1 MKIELKEISI
11 RELTQD
17 YQDNDENGVF
27 GFSGC
32 LNIRPP
38 YQREFVYKDKQR
50 DEVIR
55 TIMKGFPLNVMYW
68 AVGENGKFE
77 LIDGQQRTISICQFS
92 QSIFSVEFEKG
103 KLLNF
108 TNLTDDQQNKFL
120 DYKLQIYQCTGTN
133 SEKLDWFETINIAGE
148 KLTNQELKNAIYSGS
163 WVSAAKKYFSKP
175 KCVVQQQFG
184 DYLKGTAERQEF
196 LETAISWIAA
206 REDKTIEQYMSDHQK
221 DESASELYQYFQEVF
236 AWVKRI
242 FSNHSKERVKLMKG
256 QEWGIWYNKYK
267 DKPFNAEELE
277 RKIIDLIDDDEVQ
290 KKSGIYHY
298 LLSGQEKHLNL
309 RAFSDKD
316 KQKMYQKQNGVCPH
330 CQQKFELSQ
339 MDADHIVPWSQGG
352 KTILENGQMLCK
364 PCNQTKSNK

>member
-1 MKIELKEISI
+1 MHW
-11 RELTQD
+11 Q
-17 YQDNDENGVF
+17 
-27 GFSGC
+27 
-32 LNIRPP
+32 
-38 YQREFVYKDKQR
+38 
-50 DEVIR
+50 
-55 TIMKGFPLNVMYW
+55 
-68 AVGENGKFE
+68 
-77 LIDGQQRTISICQFS
+77 
-92 QSIFSVEFEKG
+92 
-103 KLLNF
+103 
-108 TNLTDDQQNKFL
+108 
-120 DYKLQIYQCTGTN
+120 
-133 SEKLDWFETINIAGE
+133 TINIAGE
-148 KLTNQELKNAIYSGS
+148 KLTEQELRNAIYSGS
-163 WVSAAKKYFSKP
+163 WVSAAKKYFSKRN
-175 KCVVQQQFG
+175 CVVQQQFG

-277 RKIIDLIDDDEVQ
+277 RKIIDLIDNDEVQ

>member
-148 KLTNQELKNAIYSGS
+148 KTNQPRIEKCNLFRCMGFSS
-163 WVSAAKKYFSKP
+163 KK
-175 KCVVQQQFG
+175 
-184 DYLKGTAERQEF
+184 
-196 LETAISWIAA
+196 
-206 REDKTIEQYMSDHQK
+206 
-221 DESASELYQYFQEVF
+221 
-236 AWVKRI
+236 I
-242 FSNHSKERVKLMKG
+242 F
-256 QEWGIWYNKYK
+256 
-267 DKPFNAEELE
+267 
-277 RKIIDLIDDDEVQ
+277 
-290 KKSGIYHY
+290 
-298 LLSGQEKHLNL
+298 
-309 RAFSDKD
+309 
-316 KQKMYQKQNGVCPH
+316 
-330 CQQKFELSQ
+330 
-339 MDADHIVPWSQGG
+339 
-352 KTILENGQMLCK
+352 
-364 PCNQTKSNK
+364 